1 MVSDWY
7 EYPYNYSNGTQLV
20 NGFGDFIN
28 YISLTTNNGLVLGF
42 LLIFWMSTFVFGL
55 VAGARKGL
63 AVASFI
69 TFMLSIYFVRM
80 GAINILIPITLII
93 LTIIGLLGGSKDES
107 SL

>member
-1 MVSDWY
+1 MTTDWY
-7 EYPYNYSNGTQLV
+7 EYPYNYSNGTQSV

-28 YISLTTNNGLVLGF
+28 YITFTTNNGLVLGF
-42 LLIFWMSTFVFGL
+42 LAIIWMSTFVFGL
-55 VAGARKGL
+55 ASGARKGL

-80 GAINILIPITLII
+80 GSINILIPITLII
-93 LTIIGLLGGSKDES
+93 LTIIGLLGGSKDDQ